1 MNGKLNLNKCVIIF
15 SGFNQ
20 RAVITFLRTLRR
32 HHIDYAI
39 IAKSEEDEI
48 FLTEYKH
55 DVLAVRRSIPL
66 DYEDVLES
74 ILIVQKKLIK
84 DRYIIAPTSEAL
96 NRFILAYRE
105 RFIDIGC
112 EIPVAGK
119 ELYEAISDKIC
130 FRELCSRSGINVP
143 KELIFED
150 ISVLPVVAKPKKY
163 YSSRTGKA
171 LSPIIIEEPREL
183 TLFGKKHHIDDYYF
197 QEYVSGRSFYLLY
210 YFSKSGRSYSYS
222 QENIIQQPGGKS
234 IVAAVSSDF
243 HISAESKKYE
253 HLFKNLNFVGLVMV
267 EVRQRNGINY
277 MIEANPRFWGPSQ
290 LFVDAGNN
298 FFDVL
303 LYDNELLDN
312 IPKFVETQ
320 GVTRYFWFGGIINV
334 LRNKE
339 NLVYHQGN
347 EMDLLSSLPAWLE
360 SDIYRRE
367 DTLNVFKK
375 EIVG

>member
-1 MNGKLNLNKCVIIF
+1 
-15 SGFNQ
+15 
-20 RAVITFLRTLRR
+20 
-32 HHIDYAI
+32 
-39 IAKSEEDEI
+39 
-48 FLTEYKH
+48 
-55 DVLAVRRSIPL
+55 
-66 DYEDVLES
+66 
-74 ILIVQKKLIK
+74 
-84 DRYIIAPTSEAL
+84 
-96 NRFILAYRE
+96 
-105 RFIDIGC
+105 
-112 EIPVAGK
+112 
-119 ELYEAISDKIC
+119 
-130 FRELCSRSGINVP
+130 
-143 KELIFED
+143 
-150 ISVLPVVAKPKKY
+150 
-163 YSSRTGKA
+163 
-171 LSPIIIEEPREL
+171 
-183 TLFGKKHHIDDYYF
+183 
-197 QEYVSGRSFYLLY
+197 
-210 YFSKSGRSYSYS
+210 
-222 QENIIQQPGGKS
+222 
-234 IVAAVSSDF
+234 
-243 HISAESKKYE
+243 
-253 HLFKNLNFVGLVMV
+253 
-267 EVRQRNGINY
+267 